1 MNLSQ
6 TDLFGA
12 AAAVLAVW
20 MCGVTRVRAQLWG
33 LVLQTTMLSIICM
46 HMGIMESKNELF
58 ILAFVVLAIKAVGI
72 PAFLGVSARRM
83 AIERDKGVSISPT
96 LTLMI
101 GCSVL
106 FLGYFLAPQF
116 AVPEMMNQGSA
127 GMALSLI
134 FIGMLLMITRRLAL
148 SQVIGFL
155 TMENGIFLY
164 SLTQTRHM
172 PMLVEMGIVFE
183 VLIGVL
189 ISGVFIFR
197 INRSFEHIDVTDMR
211 RLRQ

>member
-6 TDLFGA
+6 ADLFAA

-20 MCGVTRVRAQLWG
+20 MCGVTRIKAQLWG
-33 LVLQTTMLSIICM
+33 LVLQTAMLSGICAAL
-46 HMGIMESKNELF
+46 GANEAQKQLLV
-58 ILAFVVLAIKAVGI
+58 LALVVFAIKAVGI
-72 PAFLGVSARRM
+72 PAFLGKSAKRM
-83 AIERDKGVSISPT
+83 AIERDKGVNISPT

-101 GCSVL
+101 GCGVL
-106 FLGYFLAPQF
+106 FLGYFLAPAF
-116 AVPEMMNQGSA
+116 AVPEMMNPVSA
-127 GMALSLI
+127 GMALALI
-134 FIGMLLMITRRLAL
+134 IIGMLLMITRRLAL

-183 VLIGVL
+183 ALIGAL
-189 ISGVFIFR
+189 IAGVFIFR

>member
-6 TDLFGA
+6 IDLFA
-12 AAAVLAVW
+12 AGAAVLAVW
-20 MCGVTRVRAQLWG
+20 MCGITRVKTQLWG
-33 LVLQTTMLSIICM
+33 LVLQTAMLSSICV
-46 HMGIMESKNELF
+46 L
-58 ILAFVVLAIKAVGI
+58 LAVAKSENQLLVMALVVFLIKGVGI
-72 PAFLGVSARRM
+72 PVFLERSAKRM
-83 AIERDKGVSISPT
+83 DIERDKGVSISPT

-101 GCSVL
+101 GCAAL
-106 FLGYFLAPQF
+106 FIGYFLTPDF
-116 AVPEMMNQGSA
+116 AVPQMMNNGSA
-127 GMALSLI
+127 GMALALI

-189 ISGVFIFR
+189 VAGVFIFR

-211 RLRQ
+211 RLRH

>member
-6 TDLFGA
+6 IDLFA
-12 AAAVLAVW
+12 AGAAVLAVW
-20 MCGVTRVRAQLWG
+20 MCGVTRVKTQLWG
-33 LVLQTTMLSIICM
+33 LVLQTAMLSGVCVLLAVA
-46 HMGIMESKNELF
+46 ESQNQLLV
-58 ILAFVVLAIKAVGI
+58 IALVVFLVKGLGI
-72 PAFLGVSARRM
+72 PVFLERSAKRM
-83 AIERDKGVSISPT
+83 AVERDKGVSISPT

-101 GCSVL
+101 GCGVL
-106 FLGYFLAPQF
+106 FIGYFLAPEF
-116 AVPEMMNQGSA
+116 AVPAMMNQGSA
-127 GMALSLI
+127 GMALALI

-172 PMLVEMGIVFE
+172 PMLVEMAIVFE

-189 ISGVFIFR
+189 VAGVFIFR

-211 RLRQ
+211 RLRH

>member
-1 MNLSQ
+1 MNVSQ
-6 TDLFGA
+6 IDLCA
-12 AAAVLAVW
+12 ASAAVLAVW
-20 MCGVTRVRAQLWG
+20 MCGVTRVKAQLWG
-33 LVLQTTMLSIICM
+33 LVLQTAVLSGICLLL
-46 HMGIMESKNELF
+46 GAAEARSQLL
-58 ILAFVVLAIKAVGI
+58 ILALVVFLIKAVGI
-72 PAFLGVSARRM
+72 PVFLERSAKRM
-83 AIERDKGVSISPT
+83 GIERDHGVSISST

-101 GCSVL
+101 GCGVL
-106 FLGYFLAPQF
+106 FLGYFLTPQF
-116 AVPEMMNQGSA
+116 AVPAMMNRVSA
-127 GMALSLI
+127 GMALALI
-134 FIGMLLMITRRLAL
+134 LIGMLLMITRRLAL

-164 SLTQTRHM
+164 SLTQTHHM

-189 ISGVFIFR
+189 IAGVFIFR